1 MSWFHKKTAPAAQG
15 EPFTQKAKATVL
27 KNKLERDACLDQLSL
42 AMNSPEHGAV
52 LKLYIENFKR
62 LNQVFGYD
70 YCENLLDQILCYLKE
85 HTGKNVYHYIGVEF
99 IIILD
104 KYTQGQALEL
114 AEEIAAKFDHAWK
127 VGDTDCLCSVQMG
140 ICSFPGHAAGPEQ
153 MLKCLDLAVLKAEEA
168 GPNQAVV
175 FDSTLQKQLLR
186 RQTIALYLKTA
197 LEKDEVEIRYRP
209 TLNINTGTF
218 TRAELYMRIF
228 IKGLG
233 LIGAG
238 EFLPVAE
245 DSGQIRAIEY
255 YALEKAAQCISRLLI
270 TGREFES
277 IALPISPVLFLQ
289 EDFLDEVK
297 KALETHGIPR
307 GKLALEIQE
316 SALTMAYLNINV
328 MLQQLQ
334 DMGVEIILNEFGS
347 GYSGIS
353 AILDLPVDSLKLER
367 LFVWQLETNPKS
379 RYIIEGL
386 VRMARALDLNIIAE
400 GVESENQVRILTG
413 AACNYQQGFYY
424 SPTLEKDTLLR
435 ILGTSFTDSLSL
447 LAEEKEKMRTLK

>member
-1 MSWFHKKTAPAAQG
+1 MSWFNKKTAPAPQAETESFKEEG
-15 EPFTQKAKATVL
+15 KGIKS
-27 KNKLERDACLDQLSL
+27 KLEREECLEHLNLVMS
-42 AMNSPEHGAV
+42 SPDHGAV

-70 YCENLLDQILCYLKE
+70 YCENLLDQILTYLKE
-85 HTGKNVYHYIGVEF
+85 HTKKNVYHYIGVEY

-114 AEEIAAKFDHAWK
+114 AEEIAERFDHAWK
-127 VGDTDCLCSVQMG
+127 VDGTDCLCSVLMG
-140 ICSFPGHAAGPEQ
+140 ICSYPGHAAGPDQ

-175 FDSTLQKQLLR
+175 FDSVLQSQLLR

-197 LEKDEVEIRYRP
+197 LEKEEVEILYRP
-209 TLNINTGTF
+209 TINAAAGTF

-233 LIGAG
+233 LIGAK
-238 EFLPVAE
+238 EVLPVAE

-255 YALEKAAQCISRLLI
+255 FALDNAARCISESLEA
-270 TGREFES
+270 GREFES

-297 KALETHGIPR
+297 KVLDTYHIPK

-316 SALTMAYLNINV
+316 SALTMAYLNINI

-334 DMGVEIILNEFGS
+334 EMGVEIILNEFGS
-347 GYSGIS
+347 GYSGVS
-353 AILDLPVDSLKLER
+353 TILDLPVDTLKLER

-379 RYIIEGL
+379 RHLIEGL
-386 VRMARALDLNIIAE
+386 IHMARDLDLNIIAE
-400 GVESENQVRILTG
+400 GVETENQVQILTQAG
-413 AACNYQQGFYY
+413 CSFQQGFYY
-424 SPTLEKDTLLR
+424 SPTLEKETLLKVLGASLEDSFP
-435 ILGTSFTDSLSL
+435 IL
-447 LAEEKEKMRTLK
+447 AREKEKVKRS

>member
-1 MSWFHKKTAPAAQG
+1 MSWFNKKTAPAPQAETESFKEEG
-15 EPFTQKAKATVL
+15 KGIKS
-27 KNKLERDACLDQLSL
+27 KLEREECLEHLNLVMS
-42 AMNSPEHGAV
+42 SPDHGAV

-70 YCENLLDQILCYLKE
+70 YCENLLDQILTYLKE
-85 HTGKNVYHYIGVEF
+85 HTEKNVYHYIGVEY

-114 AEEIAAKFDHAWK
+114 AEEIAERFDHAWK
-127 VGDTDCLCSVQMG
+127 VDGTDCLCSVLMG
-140 ICSFPGHAAGPEQ
+140 ICSYPGHAAGPDQ

-175 FDSTLQKQLLR
+175 FDSALQSQLLR

-197 LEKDEVEIRYRP
+197 LEKEEVEILYRP
-209 TLNINTGTF
+209 TINTAAGTF

-233 LIGAG
+233 LIGAK
-238 EFLPVAE
+238 EVLPVAE

-255 YALEKAAQCISRLLI
+255 FALDNAARCISESLEA
-270 TGREFES
+270 GREFES

-297 KALETHGIPR
+297 KVLDTYHIPK

-316 SALTMAYLNINV
+316 SALTMAYLNINI

-334 DMGVEIILNEFGS
+334 EMGVEIILNEFGS
-347 GYSGIS
+347 GYSGVS
-353 AILDLPVDSLKLER
+353 TILDLPVDTLKLER

-379 RYIIEGL
+379 RHLIEGL
-386 VRMARALDLNIIAE
+386 IHMARDLDLNIIAE
-400 GVESENQVRILTG
+400 GVETENQVQILTQAG
-413 AACNYQQGFYY
+413 CSFQQGFYY
-424 SPTLEKDTLLR
+424 SPTLEKETLLKVLGASLEDSFP
-435 ILGTSFTDSLSL
+435 IL
-447 LAEEKEKMRTLK
+447 AREKEKVKRS